1 MQYTLEEIKNIL
13 KEEVLINKLELDDV
27 EASDISDDENL
38 FDEDGLALDS
48 VEALDIITGISE
60 IFQVDTNSLTEEEI
74 NNNFKSVNDIASF
87 IANNQ

>member
-13 KEEVLINKLELDDV
+13 KEEVLINRLELDDV

-60 IFQVDTNSLTEEEI
+60 IFQVDTNSLTQEEI

-87 IANNQ
+87 IANNH

>member
-13 KEEVLINKLELDDV
+13 KEEVLINRLELDDV

-38 FDEDGLALDS
+38 FDED
-48 VEALDIITGISE
+48 LDIITGISE
-60 IFQVDTNSLTEEEI
+60 IFQVDTNSLTQEEI

>member
-13 KEEVLINKLELDDV
+13 KEEVLINRLELDDV

-60 IFQVDTNSLTEEEI
+60 IFQVDTNSLTQEEI

>member
-13 KEEVLINKLELDDV
+13 KEEVLINRLELDDV

-38 FDEDGLALDS
+38 YDEVGLALDS

-60 IFQVDTNSLTEEEI
+60 IFQVDTNSLTQEEI